1 MSPRRPSRRSPM
13 TEPISAAAHA
23 RTVAAHEH
31 RRPIAPLTDWD
42 PTLDLPAA
50 YRVAEAVR
58 VLRGERGERPVGYK
72 IGFTNT
78 TLWER
83 YGVRAPIWGHVYD
96 TTLRDRAALS
106 GPVPLAAFVE
116 PRIEPEI
123 VFGLARAPEPG
134 MDAEAL
140 IACLDWAASGFEIV
154 QSLYPGWRFAA
165 PDTVA
170 AFGLHGLL
178 VVGERVRISPD
189 ARSAWIGDLAGFTVD
204 LLRDEAVAD
213 RGGGRCVLGTGP
225 LAALAHLVDAL
236 ANDPVAPPLAAG
248 TVVTTGTLTD
258 ALPVASGQRWRTR
271 LDGLPLPGIDL
282 ALS

>member
-23 RTVAAHEH
+23 RTILAAHEH

-96 TTLRDRAALS
+96 TTLRDRAALT

-170 AFGLHGLL
+170 A
-178 VVGERVRISPD
+178 
-189 ARSAWIGDLAGFTVD
+189 SA
-204 LLRDEAVAD
+204 
-213 RGGGRCVLGTGP
+213 CTGCWWW
-225 LAALAHLVDAL
+225 
-236 ANDPVAPPLAAG
+236 
-248 TVVTTGTLTD
+248 
-258 ALPVASGQRWRTR
+258 ASGCGSPRTR
-271 LDGLPLPGIDL
+271 DRPGSATSRASPSTCSGTRPSRTGAAAAACSGRGRSPPWPTSSMRWLTIRRPRRSRPGPSSRR
-282 ALS
+282 AR

>member
-23 RTVAAHEH
+23 RTILAAHEH

-96 TTLRDRAALS
+96 TTLRDRAALT

-134 MDAEAL
+134 GRMR
-140 IACLDWAASGFEIV
+140 SM
-154 QSLYPGWRFAA
+154 SRSR
-165 PDTVA
+165 
-170 AFGLHGLL
+170 L
-178 VVGERVRISPD
+178 VGISPWNH
-189 ARSAWIGDLAGFTVD
+189 AGRLAISASISI
-204 LLRDEAVAD
+204 
-213 RGGGRCVLGTGP
+213 
-225 LAALAHLVDAL
+225 
-236 ANDPVAPPLAAG
+236 
-248 TVVTTGTLTD
+248 
-258 ALPVASGQRWRTR
+258 SGNCSTR
-271 LDGLPLPGIDL
+271 PFQ
-282 ALS
+282 